1 MQGKVTQ
8 RNIIERVL
16 TMKLLVIIIGLWF
29 IVIGLAVH
37 VVAEGIASAMDNTA
51 NRIVAARVNS

>member
-1 MQGKVTQ
+1 
-8 RNIIERVL
+8 
-16 TMKLLVIIIGLWF
+16 MKLLVIIIGLWF